1 MRAGGTSVR
10 IIQPARGI
18 RIANSQAM
26 VGARETIVQR
36 GGIGGAETVA
46 RGGVAARSGSTH
58 IGYVDSECRREID
71 LMLLLLHKNLANLLG
86 HRVFTQ
92 CFALPDACTVV
103 ADRLVFVVEI
113 EA

>member
-1 MRAGGTSVR
+1 MEHPERAHARRRHLGQKH
-10 IIQPARGI
+10 QPARGI

-46 RGGVAARSGSTH
+46 RGGVAAGSGSTH

-71 LMLLLLHKNLANLLG
+71 LMLLLLHENLANRVEVLLS
-86 HRVFTQ
+86 RAFPIRRQ
-92 CFALPDACTVV
+92 CSCT
-103 ADRLVFVVEI
+103 APR
-113 EA
+113 